1 MKTITI
7 TKDEYKNAVAEAIL
21 DMAIGDNST
30 NDKKMALLE
39 IVVSSKFASVL
50 EAKLSGEDK
59 DEYAYSYIPS
69 WAVDWRQRSECNH
82 GTFAI

>member
-7 TKDEYKNAVAEAIL
+7 TKDEYKRAVAEAIL
-21 DMAIGDNST
+21 DMTIGDNST

-50 EAKLSGEDK
+50 EAKLFGEEK
-59 DEYAYSYIPS
+59 DE
-69 WAVDWRQRSECNH
+69 
-82 GTFAI
+82 

>member
-7 TKDEYKNAVAEAIL
+7 TKDEYKNAVGEAIF
-21 DMAIGDNST
+21 DMTIGDNST

-50 EAKLSGEDK
+50 EAKLFVEDK
-59 DEYAYSYIPS
+59 DE
-69 WAVDWRQRSECNH
+69 
-82 GTFAI
+82 

>member
-21 DMAIGDNST
+21 DMTIGDNST

-50 EAKLSGEDK
+50 EAKLFGEGD
-59 DEYAYSYIPS
+59 DE
-69 WAVDWRQRSECNH
+69 
-82 GTFAI
+82 